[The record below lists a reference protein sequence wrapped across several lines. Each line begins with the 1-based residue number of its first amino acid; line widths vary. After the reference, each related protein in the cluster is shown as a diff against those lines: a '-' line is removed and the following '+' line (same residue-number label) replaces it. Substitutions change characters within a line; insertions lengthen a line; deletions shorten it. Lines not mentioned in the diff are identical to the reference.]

1 MCDYSLTEVRS
12 RPARKGETYV
22 THRFQTGA
30 VGLISPGDRTTAVC
44 VAADTRL
51 RIASVPDS
59 LRGRPTLERD
69 DLVTFVR
76 LDGGLFRDG
85 IALADGSYRRLQD
98 MPEGVA
104 MTVEAT
110 LEETAQTLRRAL
122 IDS

>member
-30 VGLISPGDRTTAVC
+30 VGLVSPGDPTTAVC

-51 RIASVPDS
+51 RIANLPDR
-59 LRGRPTLERD
+59 LRSRRGIASD

-76 LDGGLFRDG
+76 LDGGFFRDG
-85 IALADGSYRRLQD
+85 IAFGDGACLRLQD
-98 MPEGVA
+98 LPEGVT
-104 MTVEAT
+104 MTVEDT
-110 LEETAQTLRRAL
+110 LEDAARLRGRML
-122 IDS
+122 IES